1 MEPYSTCLW
10 YNLYNQTFVLCLVKG
25 RAKDAARGVIYIQ
38 RGNEV
43 RGGVLFKGQ
52 EHLFGIKR
60 KENGSAWIKSR

>member
-10 YNLYNQTFVLCLVKG
+10 YILYNQTFVLCLVKG

-43 RGGVLFKGQ
+43 RAVCCLKDRNICLGLK
-52 EHLFGIKR
+52 EKR
-60 KENGSAWIKSR
+60 MGLLG